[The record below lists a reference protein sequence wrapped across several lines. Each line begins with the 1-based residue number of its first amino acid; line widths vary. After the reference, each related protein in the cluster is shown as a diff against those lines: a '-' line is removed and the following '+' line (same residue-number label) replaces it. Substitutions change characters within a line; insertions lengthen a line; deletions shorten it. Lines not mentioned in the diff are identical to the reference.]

1 MIEIRTARHLEL
13 RLGPSENG
21 GVRRPLDGLSAS
33 WKRTRPD
40 GRVTTLIINRPP
52 AITLAAKRRDTP
64 AEPDAGQLWH
74 AMRELAWASRYTKA
88 DAARRAREPQ
98 P

>member
-40 GRVTTLIINRPP
+40 GRVTTLIINRP
-52 AITLAAKRRDTP
+52 RRSP
-64 AEPDAGQLWH
+64 WLPNVVARDAGAGTGEAVHQG
-74 AMRELAWASRYTKA
+74 RRGTKGT
-88 DAARRAREPQ
+88 
-98 P
+98 